1 MHIALPANDSALT
14 QFNAVQRDTLACIA
28 GIAQLVERQLPK
40 LNVEGSSPFARFLAS
55 LEAVNPALRAGVT
68 SLRCVTGTA
77 GAPLAGRC
85 ESLCPL

>member
-40 LNVEGSSPFARFLAS
+40 LNVEGSIPFARFL
-55 LEAVNPALRAGVT
+55 RAW
-68 SLRCVTGTA
+68 RCVT
-77 GAPLAGRC
+77 C
-85 ESLCPL
+85 